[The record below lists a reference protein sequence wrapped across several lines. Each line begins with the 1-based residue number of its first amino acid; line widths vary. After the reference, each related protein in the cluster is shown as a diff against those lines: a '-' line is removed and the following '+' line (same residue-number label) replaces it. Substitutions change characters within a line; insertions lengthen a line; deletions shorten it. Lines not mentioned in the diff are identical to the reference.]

1 MKIKGWIIFWAFIIG
16 WGFLLVQIGSGL
28 RGWHQTAFGFVM
40 LGIFFLIIFNKN
52 IQDWFERFK
61 D

>member
-16 WGFLLVQIGSGL
+16 WGVIGFEISQQLSGWQKNL
-28 RGWHQTAFGFVM
+28 FILVM
-40 LGIFFLIIFNKN
+40 LLLFFLIIFNKN